1 VPIMEAVKGPADG
14 HAREV
19 RDEGV
24 FVFQVVEGGG
34 EGGAD
39 AVVEPFDVDG
49 GKALLRE
56 GARERGREGRMGSKL
71 EDELACVS

>member
-1 VPIMEAVKGPADG
+1 M
-14 HAREV
+14 
-19 RDEGV
+19 